1 MKNNGLIIY
10 MIGWMIY
17 ETVDLVWHVGGMTYR
32 GSKYIYDWY
41 YEIPTPDEIEIN
53 KLKFLE
59 DKVVHLEKL
68 LEKKLIKK

>member
-1 MKNNGLIIY
+1 

-17 ETVDLVWHVGGMTYR
+17 ETVDLVWHLGGMTYR
-32 GSKYIYDWY
+32 GSKYIYDCY

-59 DKVVHLEKL
+59 DKVVHL
-68 LEKKLIKK
+68 